1 MTQETEWVRQTG
13 QDTAPRGRKSPFDT
27 DNLNHLLWGSKLLYQ
42 PGKSFRNSVCKRI
55 WVQITVR
62 SMQEWVVVFSR
73 LPNKCHGKC
82 SPCSIKAE
90 CRPAKQERR
99 HPSMQQD
106 NTEQQRD
113 NWNSESEGGGAYV
126 STAQC
131 LPSSNKHEPSPIVS
145 GAPVVHYVN
154 IRPVPHHD
162 YIQTPSRKWSHTQRP
177 PQPSSLRWWTF
188 LAADL
193 PNQET
198 GVDGERAGSSR
209 GGR

>member
-1 MTQETEWVRQTG
+1 MSPDYSPLHAGMSCGFLPAAKEMSRQVFVLQHKSWMSSSKTGTQTSQHATG
-13 QDTAPRGRKSPFDT
+13 QHRATKGQ
-27 DNLNHLLWGSKLLYQ
+27 LELW
-42 PGKSFRNSVCKRI
+42 
-55 WVQITVR
+55 
-62 SMQEWVVVFSR
+62 EW
-73 LPNKCHGKC
+73 
-82 SPCSIKAE
+82 
-90 CRPAKQERR
+90 
-99 HPSMQQD
+99 
-106 NTEQQRD
+106 
-113 NWNSESEGGGAYV
+113 GGGAYV

-209 GGR
+209 GGG

>member
-1 MTQETEWVRQTG
+1 MSPDYSPLHAGMSCGFLPAAKEMSRQVFVL
-13 QDTAPRGRKSPFDT
+13 QHKS
-27 DNLNHLLWGSKLLYQ
+27 WMS
-42 PGKSFRNSVCKRI
+42 S
-55 WVQITVR
+55 
-62 SMQEWVVVFSR
+62 
-73 LPNKCHGKC
+73 
-82 SPCSIKAE
+82 
-90 CRPAKQERR
+90 R